1 MKLIT
6 KYLFILVLFFSF
18 NVFAA
23 CKFEFIPMKSSFS
36 KFEKNINI
44 SMHMA
49 SSEDDIKSYP
59 IPDVHPVIIT
69 SLLERFQQR

>member
-1 MKLIT
+1 MKLIA

-36 KFEKNINI
+36 NFEK
-44 SMHMA
+44 
-49 SSEDDIKSYP
+49 KKK
-59 IPDVHPVIIT
+59 
-69 SLLERFQQR
+69 